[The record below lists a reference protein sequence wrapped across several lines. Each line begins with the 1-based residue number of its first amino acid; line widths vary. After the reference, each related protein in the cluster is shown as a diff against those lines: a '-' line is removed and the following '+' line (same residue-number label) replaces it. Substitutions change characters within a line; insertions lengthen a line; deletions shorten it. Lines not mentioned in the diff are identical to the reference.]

1 MLGIMYHVKKTALQ
15 YKNIEMANS
24 YVQNLR
30 IKKKHFWNFSK
41 HEIKTKIIKF
51 CKI

>member
-1 MLGIMYHVKKTALQ
+1 MDDSIKKPMDNMLGIMYHVKKTALQ

-30 IKKKHFWNFSK
+30 IKKNIF
-41 HEIKTKIIKF
+41 EISQTRN
-51 CKI
+51 